1 MGSTT
6 RGSAQQIAGVQE
18 RATRTLR
25 SGILS
30 GRWPAGSRLPAER
43 ALAEELGVSRLTLR
57 AALSSLASEGLV
69 RSRRGSGV
77 EVLDFRR
84 HGSLD
89 LFAWMLGLSS
99 ADTDTE
105 GTLAL
110 FAEVIHLRRLVA
122 LDTLERAAAR
132 ATEEDLTALDALAA
146 EQDSRL
152 EDPVAY
158 VRGDHE
164 HQRCVIRIAGSI
176 AVELLFNSFE
186 KVLDRHQDLELAFMG
201 PLPEHHASYELVNAV
216 LRNGVTPD
224 LRVVA
229 SAALDLV
236 EAEGMKRVRRRLAR

>member
-6 RGSAQQIAGVQE
+6 RGSGGETAGVQA

-43 ALAEELGVSRLTLR
+43 TLAEELGVSRLTLR

-99 ADTDTE
+99 AETDSQ

-132 ATEEDLTALDALAA
+132 ATEADLSALEELTLA
-146 EQDSRL
+146 QGRRL
-152 EDPVAY
+152 EDPAAY

-164 HQRCVIRIAGSI
+164 HQRQVIRIAGSI

-186 KVLDRHQDLELAFMG
+186 KVLDHHQELELAFMG

-224 LRVVA
+224 LRTLA
-229 SAALDLV
+229 GAALDLV
-236 EAEGMKRVRRRLAR
+236 ETEGMERVRRRLGG